1 MALGPI
7 LARMSQDDFPF
18 TVEDTFQ
25 QLGIDTEG
33 LQFDAGGTIVHPP
46 TMEELAAL
54 PGTSPLPRLER
65 AGDPND
71 PAEQRLTFGSVI
83 GEGAMGVVR
92 SAHQVAL
99 RREVAVKS
107 LRTEAF
113 DPLAERSLVLEARV
127 TGTLEH
133 PNIVPVYTL
142 GLDDSGR
149 PAMVM
154 RRLEGV
160 PWRHFISADNS
171 LKTPEPGVDPLEW
184 HLRVLIQVCN
194 AVHYAHSKG
203 IIHRDLKP
211 ANVMIGRFGE
221 VYVLDWGLG
230 VTIDEADTL
239 GLPLARSVDVVI
251 GTPGHMAPEMIDTR
265 RSLIGTAT
273 DVYLLGTCLHMV
285 LTGRPRHD
293 QGTVRERMLSALR
306 SAPMTYA
313 SEVPIELVRI
323 CNRAM
328 AREPKQR
335 FRSAQEMRQALD
347 AFLTHRTSQ
356 RLCDEASARATR
368 LRALLRHGD
377 SDEPERAHRLFAEC
391 RFGFRQALEE
401 WPENPS
407 AHSGM
412 QGLLEMMI
420 AYELSHGDPQRARPL
435 LAELPDPRPHLE
447 AEVDKRVEESA
458 RKLEKLERI
467 EHATDISIGLDERS
481 RSLQLMG
488 AAWAAIYMA
497 FAAVD
502 QQGWFDIGHGSML
515 MVSVLHGISL
525 GAVTFIFRG
534 VLKGSKVNQRFV
546 AALWFTVV
554 GPLFF
559 WPIAMRTQISFP
571 FAVSVL
577 ELLYFMAAAMISVLL
592 DLRLLIP
599 TTLYALAAWVTIVL
613 PDYSLEI
620 LAAATLGALSLA
632 AHMVRR
638 PADPVEV

>member
-1 MALGPI
+1 MDA
-7 LARMSQDDFPF
+7 DDLPF
-18 TVEDTFQ
+18 SVEDTFQ

-33 LQFDAGGTIVHPP
+33 LQFDADGTIVHPP

-54 PGTSPLPRLER
+54 PGTSPLPRLDR
-65 AGDPND
+65 PGDPND
-71 PAEQRLTFGSVI
+71 PAERRLTFGSVI
-83 GEGAMGVVR
+83 GEGAMGIVR
-92 SAHQVAL
+92 SAQQVAL

-107 LRTEAF
+107 LRSEEF

-127 TGTLEH
+127 TGALEH

-160 PWRHFISADNS
+160 PWRHFIGQDGH
-171 LKTPEPGVDPLEW
+171 LKTPEPGIDTLEW

-194 AVHYAHSKG
+194 AVHYAHIKG
-203 IIHRDLKP
+203 VIHRDLKP
-211 ANVMIGRFGE
+211 VNVMIGRFGE

-230 VTIDEADTL
+230 VTVDEADTL

-265 RSLIGTAT
+265 KRLIGNAT

-293 QGTVRERMLSALR
+293 QSTVRERMLSALR
-306 SAPMTYA
+306 SSPFDYGP
-313 SEVPIELVRI
+313 EVPVELARI

-328 AREPKQR
+328 AREPRQR
-335 FRSAQEMRQALD
+335 YRSAQEVRQALE

-356 RLCDEASARATR
+356 RLCDEAGARATR

-377 SDEPERAHRLFAEC
+377 HGEAERAHRLFAEC

-401 WPENPS
+401 WPENPA

-412 QGLLEMMI
+412 QGLLETMI
-420 AYELSHGDPQRARPL
+420 SYELSHGDPQRARPL

-447 AEVDKRVEESA
+447 AEVDGRVAESA

-467 EHATDISIGLDERS
+467 EQAIDVRIGLDERS
-481 RSLQLMG
+481 RALQLMG

-502 QQGWFDIGHGSML
+502 HQGLFEIGHGAML
-515 MVSVLHGISL
+515 GVSVIHGISL
-525 GAVTFIFRG
+525 GAVTFVFRG
-534 VLKGSKVNQRFV
+534 VLKGSKVNQRFL

-559 WPIAMRTQISFP
+559 WPIAMRTQIPFS

-599 TTLYALAAWVTIVL
+599 TALYALAAWVTVL
-613 PDYSLEI
+613 LPEYSLEI

-632 AHMVRR
+632 AQMVRR
-638 PADPVEV
+638 PASESA

>member
-1 MALGPI
+1 MN
-7 LARMSQDDFPF
+7 QDDYPF
-18 TVEDTFQ
+18 SVEDTFQ
-25 QLGIDTEG
+25 QLGIDTED
-33 LQFDAGGTIVHPP
+33 LQFDADGTIIHPP
-46 TMEELAAL
+46 TQEELAAL
-54 PGTSPLPRLER
+54 PGTSPLPRLDR
-65 AGDPND
+65 PGDPDD
-71 PAEQRLTFGSVI
+71 PAERRLTFGSVI

-92 SAHQVAL
+92 AAQQVAL

-107 LRTEAF
+107 LRSEEY

-127 TGTLEH
+127 TGALEH

-160 PWRHFISADNS
+160 PWRHFVGADGH

-194 AVHYAHSKG
+194 AVHYAHIKG
-203 IIHRDLKP
+203 VIHRDLKP
-211 ANVMIGRFGE
+211 NNVMIGRFGE

-230 VTIDEADTL
+230 VTVDEADTA

-265 RSLIGTAT
+265 KRLIGTAT

-306 SAPMTYA
+306 SEPFDYGST
-313 SEVPIELVRI
+313 VPAELARI

-328 AREPKQR
+328 AREPRQR
-335 FRSAQEMRQALD
+335 YRSAQEVRQALD

-356 RLCDEASARATR
+356 RLCDEAAARATR
-368 LRALLRHGD
+368 LRAVLRHGD
-377 SDEPERAHRLFAEC
+377 AADAPERAHRLFAEC

-407 AHSGM
+407 ARTGM
-412 QGLLEMMI
+412 QGLLETMI
-420 AYELSHGDPQRARPL
+420 AYELTTGDPQRARPL
-435 LAELPDPRPHLE
+435 LAELPEPRPHLE
-447 AEVDKRVEESA
+447 AEVDARVDEA
-458 RKLEKLERI
+458 NRKLEKLERI
-467 EHATDISIGLDERS
+467 EQAVDVTIGLDERS

-497 FAAVD
+497 FAAID
-502 QQGWFDIGHGSML
+502 HQGWFGVGYGAML
-515 MVSVLHGISL
+515 MVSVLHGVSL
-525 GAVTFIFRG
+525 GAVTFVFRG
-534 VLKGSKVNQRFV
+534 MLAGSKVNQRFV

-559 WPIAMRTQISFP
+559 WPTAMRTQIPFP
-571 FAVSVL
+571 FAVSML

-599 TTLYALAAWVTIVL
+599 TALYALAAWVTVVL
-613 PDYSLEI
+613 PEYCLEI
-620 LAAATLGALSLA
+620 LAATTLGALSLA
-632 AHMVRR
+632 AHMIRR
-638 PADPVEV
+638 PVDPVAA

>member
-1 MALGPI
+1 
-7 LARMSQDDFPF
+7 MSQDDLPF
-18 TVEDTFQ
+18 SVEDTFE

-33 LQFDAGGTIVHPP
+33 LHFDAGGTIIHPP
-46 TMEELAAL
+46 TMDEVAAL
-54 PGTSPLPRLER
+54 PGTSPLPSLER
-65 AGDPND
+65 PGDPSD
-71 PAEQRLTFGSVI
+71 PAERRLTFGSVI

-92 SAHQVAL
+92 SAQQVAL

-107 LRTEAF
+107 IRKEEY
-113 DPLAERSLVLEARV
+113 DPLAERALVLEARV
-127 TGTLEH
+127 TGALEH
-133 PNIVPVYTL
+133 PNIVPVYSL

-160 PWRHFISADNS
+160 PWRHFIGQDGH

-194 AVHYAHSKG
+194 AVHYAHSKN

-211 ANVMIGRFGE
+211 ANVMIGRFSE

-230 VTIDEADTL
+230 VTVDEADTL

-265 RSLIGTAT
+265 KSLIDKPT

-285 LTGRPRHD
+285 LTGKPRHD
-293 QGTVRERMLSALR
+293 QSTVRERMLSALR
-306 SAPMTYA
+306 SAPMKYSA
-313 SEVPIELVRI
+313 KVPLELARI

-328 AREPKQR
+328 AREPRQR
-335 FRSAQEMRQALD
+335 YRSAQEMRQALE

-356 RLCDEASARATR
+356 RLSEEAAARSTR
-368 LRALLRHGD
+368 LRALLRHGE
-377 SDEPERAHRLFAEC
+377 SDDPERAHRLFAEC
-391 RFGFRQALEE
+391 RFGFRQAIEE
-401 WPENPS
+401 WPENP
-407 AHSGM
+407 AALSGM

-420 AYELSHGDPQRARPL
+420 AYELTHGDPQRARPL

-447 AEVDKRVEESA
+447 AEVDKRVAESA
-458 RKLEKLERI
+458 ARLEKLQRM
-467 EHATDISIGLDERS
+467 EHAADLRIGLDERS
-481 RSLQLMG
+481 RALQLMG

-502 QQGWFDIGHGSML
+502 HQGWFDVGHGSML
-515 MVSVLHGISL
+515 MVSVLHGVSL
-525 GAVTFIFRG
+525 GAVTWIFRS
-534 VLKGSKVNQRFV
+534 VLKGSRVNQRFV

-559 WPIAMRTQISFP
+559 WPTAMRTQIPFP
-571 FAVSVL
+571 YAVSML

-599 TTLYALAAWVTIVL
+599 TALYALAAWVTVVL
-613 PDYSLEI
+613 PDYALEL
-620 LAAATLGALSLA
+620 LAATTLGALSLA
-632 AHMVRR
+632 AQIVRR
-638 PADPVEV
+638 PTDPLQA